1 MTPDVELRYVGI
13 VYGAAFV
20 ILETFHEQIS

>member
-20 ILETFHEQIS
+20 TLENFHEQIS